1 MMMIMI
7 MILKLYFK
15 KLSKF
20 LRESIEQLIKDNSSS
35 SSNQMPHN
43 ISHPQSLSSS
53 SSSSSFNNSDFP
65 NNLASFVESTYNL
78 KSNNSINN
86 NTNSHMKMFG
96 DVSSMVS
103 LLAAAAAASNTN
115 NKQQVNSSFSNMSF
129 QFNPSQIQM
138 PNPTN
143 SISQDFN
150 SPINTQV
157 AAMAVIQKYN
167 SLYSNIHHQQQQQQ
181 QNNLQQNCLA
191 KYMSLCYNKP
201 ADYIQKFLAEQ
212 NNAYLKDT
220 GLNSQVDAQEGMIN
234 HQQKNIFNLVNGQQ
248 KSSSTNMHRYH
259 PYKNN
264 SSKIPITVITNNG
277 DNSDGDIKKQ
287 SLSANSP
294 PSSVSGD
301 SGSHLKKLSLM
312 NKQINKQPNDSRSP
326 SPISSVQ
333 SSPVQ
338 KLKDEIGNNSRPPS
352 TPASNELSSPNS
364 KKKL

>member
-1 MMMIMI
+1 
-7 MILKLYFK
+7 
-15 KLSKF
+15 
-20 LRESIEQLIKDNSSS
+20 
-35 SSNQMPHN
+35 MPHN
-43 ISHPQSLSSS
+43 LPQPQSLSSS

-78 KSNNSINN
+78 KSNSSINN
-86 NTNSHMKMFG
+86 NTNSQMKMFG

-103 LLAAAAAASNTN
+103 LLAAAAAASNTS
-115 NKQQVNSSFSNMSF
+115 NKQQNNSAFSNMSF

-150 SPINTQV
+150 SPINTQM

-167 SLYSNIHHQQQQQQ
+167 SLYSNIHHQQQQ
-181 QNNLQQNCLA
+181 NNLQQNCLA
-191 KYMSLCYNKP
+191 KYMSLYYNKP

-212 NNAYLKDT
+212 NNTFLKDT

-234 HQQKNIFNLVNGQQ
+234 QQQKNIFNIVNGQQ
-248 KSSSTNMHRYH
+248 KSPSTNMHRYH

-277 DNSDGDIKKQ
+277 DNSDGDTKKQ
-287 SLSANSP
+287 SLSSNSP
-294 PSSVSGD
+294 PSSVSAD
-301 SGSHLKKLSLM
+301 SGTHLKKLSLM

-338 KLKDEIGNNSRPPS
+338 KLKEDIGNNSRPPS
-352 TPASNELSSPNS
+352 TPASTELSSPNS
-364 KKKL
+364 QKKL